1 MENGK
6 TRISK
11 PRKSPPLHIAQALG
25 HSASDKRLD
34 ILRSIHAAGSIS
46 EAARAAGVSYKAA
59 WQAIDTLSN
68 LAGAP
73 LLERMVGGAGGG
85 GARLSAAGLQ
95 LLEAADWL
103 AASRAQSL
111 QHWAQR
117 SAAKGGLQE
126 AANLSGAMA
135 LGLRTSMRNQCLCNV
150 VAIRKAGALVLVE
163 LALPGSGTLHS
174 RVTRESVQLLG
185 LKKGMEVLA
194 LFKAT
199 AVTVYTETPVQA
211 LGTNVLQG
219 EVARAARGA
228 GGEVALALPGGQALV
243 GFAAPQVRSR
253 KGANAWA
260 TVDASALVIALLQV

>member
-34 ILRSIHAAGSIS
+34 ILRSIHAVGSIS
-46 EAARAAGVSYKAA
+46 EAARSAGVSYKAA

-73 LLERMVGGAGGG
+73 LLERSVGGAGGG
-85 GARLSAAGLQ
+85 GARLSAAGLH

-111 QHWAQR
+111 QSWAQR
-117 SAAKGGLQE
+117 GPARGGIQDAAGI
-126 AANLSGAMA
+126 SGAMA
-135 LGLRTSMRNQCLCNV
+135 LGLRTSMRNQCVGNV
-150 VAIRKAGALVLVE
+150 VAVRKAGALMLVE

-174 RVTRESVQLLG
+174 RVTRESAQLLG
-185 LKKGMEVLA
+185 LKKGLEVLA

-199 AVTVYTETPVQA
+199 AVTVV
-211 LGTNVLQG
+211 
-219 EVARAARGA
+219 
-228 GGEVALALPGGQALV
+228 
-243 GFAAPQVRSR
+243 
-253 KGANAWA
+253 
-260 TVDASALVIALLQV
+260 